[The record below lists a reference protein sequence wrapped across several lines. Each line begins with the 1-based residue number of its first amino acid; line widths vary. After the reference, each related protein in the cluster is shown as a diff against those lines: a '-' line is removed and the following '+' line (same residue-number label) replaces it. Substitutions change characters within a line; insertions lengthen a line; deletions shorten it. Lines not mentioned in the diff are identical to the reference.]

1 MAEHR
6 SGNRLAALDG
16 LRLLAAL
23 MVVFYHYVALARPWG
38 HTTGTIFPTAHKAAQ
53 YGWLGVEF
61 FFLISGFVICMSV
74 WGRTVGEFAVSR
86 LTRLLPAYWAGI
98 LLTAVVVKTWA
109 WPEVASPRGW
119 GTVIT
124 NLTMLQGG
132 NNTPDVDPVYWTLF
146 VEVKFYLIMAVVM
159 LFGVTYRNC
168 LILCGVWTAAAA
180 LAPVLKT
187 PLVTEFAMPQYAPFF
202 IAGIAFYLMRR
213 HRPNAVLWAI
223 VILQLL
229 LAQRYIDY
237 RLATNLGEA
246 AGDALPTWPARFIII
261 AAFALIGAIA
271 LGAGDRI
278 QWKWLTT
285 AGALTYPLYLIHLNI
300 GMTFIDH
307 YRDQI
312 PAPVLVASV
321 TALMLAT
328 AWLIHRFIERPVG
341 KWLRTTMRRGIDDV
355 RRHATPPRSH
365 SHRHSH
371 AQRSPSQTPT
381 APRTAEDDRTTAH
394 AGTFESV

>member
-1 MAEHR
+1 MAERR

-38 HTTGTIFPTAHKAAQ
+38 HATDTIFPTAHRAAQ
-53 YGWLGVEF
+53 YGWLGVEV

-74 WGRTVGEFAVSR
+74 WGRTLGEFAVSR
-86 LTRLLPAYWAGI
+86 VSRLFPAYWAGI
-98 LLTAVVVKTWA
+98 LLTVAVVKTW
-109 WPEVASPRGW
+109 PEVTSIRGW
-119 GTVIT
+119 NAVIT

-132 NNTPDVDPVYWTLF
+132 NNTPNVDPVHWTLF
-146 VEVKFYLIMAVVM
+146 VELKFYLIVAVVV

-187 PLVTEFAMPQYAPFF
+187 PLLTAFAMPQYAPFF

-229 LAQRYIDY
+229 LAQRYIPY
-237 RLATNLGEA
+237 RLATSVGKA
-246 AGDALPTWPARFIII
+246 AAEALPTWPARVVIIT
-261 AAFALIGAIA
+261 AFALVGAIA
-271 LGAGDRI
+271 LGACDRI
-278 QWKWLTT
+278 RWKWLTT

-300 GMTFIDH
+300 GMTLIHHF
-307 YRDQI
+307 RNRI

-321 TALMLAT
+321 TALMLLT
-328 AWLIHRFIERPVG
+328 AWLIHRLIERPLG
-341 KWLRTTMRRGIDDV
+341 KWLRDTMRRGIDDV
-355 RRHATPPRSH
+355 RRHVAPRRRHARPAAPP
-365 SHRHSH
+365 
-371 AQRSPSQTPT
+371 PPT
-381 APRTAEDDRTTAH
+381 APPAAEDGHAPPPARTY
-394 AGTFESV
+394 ESA

>member
-1 MAEHR
+1 MAERR

-23 MVVFYHYVALARPWG
+23 TVVFYHYVALARPWG
-38 HTTGTIFPTAHKAAQ
+38 HATDTIFPTAHRAAQ
-53 YGWLGVEF
+53 YGWLGVEV

-74 WGRTVGEFAVSR
+74 WGRTLGEFAVSR
-86 LTRLLPAYWAGI
+86 VSRLFPAYWAGI
-98 LLTAVVVKTWA
+98 LLTVAVVKTW
-109 WPEVASPRGW
+109 PEVTSIRGW
-119 GTVIT
+119 NAVIT

-132 NNTPDVDPVYWTLF
+132 NNTPNVDPVHWTLF
-146 VEVKFYLIMAVVM
+146 VELKFYLIVAVVV

-187 PLVTEFAMPQYAPFF
+187 PLLTAFAMPQYAPFF

-229 LAQRYIDY
+229 LAQRYIPY
-237 RLATNLGEA
+237 RLATSVGKA
-246 AGDALPTWPARFIII
+246 AAEALPTWPARVIII
-261 AAFALIGAIA
+261 AAFALVGAIA
-271 LGAGDRI
+271 LGACDRI

-300 GMTFIDH
+300 GMTLIHHF
-307 YRDQI
+307 RNRI
-312 PAPVLVASV
+312 PAPVLVTSV
-321 TALMLAT
+321 TALMLVT
-328 AWLIHRFIERPVG
+328 AWFIHRLIERPLG
-341 KWLRTTMRRGIDDV
+341 KWLRDTMRGGIDDV
-355 RRHATPPRSH
+355 RRHVTPRR
-365 SHRHSH
+365 RH
-371 AQRSPSQTPT
+371 ARRAAPPTPT
-381 APRTAEDDRTTAH
+381 APHAAEGSHAAEDGHAPPPARTY
-394 AGTFESV
+394 ESA

>member
-1 MAEHR
+1 MAER
-6 SGNRLAALDG
+6 RIGNRLAVLDG

-38 HTTGTIFPTAHKAAQ
+38 HGTDTIFPTAHRLAQ
-53 YGWLGVEF
+53 YGWLGVEV

-86 LTRLLPAYWAGI
+86 LTRLFPAYWVGI
-98 LLTAVVVKTWA
+98 LLTVLVVKM
-109 WPEVASPRGW
+109 WPEVASLRGW
-119 GTVIT
+119 DTVIT

-132 NNTPDVDPVYWTLF
+132 NNTPNVDPVYWTLF
-146 VEVKFYLIMAVVM
+146 VELKFYLIMVVVV

-180 LAPVLKT
+180 LAPVMNT
-187 PLVTEFAMPQYAPFF
+187 PLLTAFAMPQYAPFF

-213 HRPNAVLWAI
+213 FRPNAILWAI

-237 RLATNLGEA
+237 RLATNLGKA
-246 AGDALPTWPARFIII
+246 AVDALPTWPARFLIT
-261 AAFALIGAIA
+261 AAFAVVGAIA
-271 LGAGDRI
+271 LGAFDRI

-285 AGALTYPLYLIHLNI
+285 AGALTYPLYVIHMNI
-300 GMTFIDH
+300 GMTLIHH
-307 YRDQI
+307 YRNRI

-321 TALMLAT
+321 VALMLVA
-328 AWLIHRFIERPVG
+328 AWLIHRFVERPLG

-355 RRHATPPRSH
+355 RRNVAPRRRHARPATTPPPPPPPP
-365 SHRHSH
+365 
-371 AQRSPSQTPT
+371 AV
-381 APRTAEDDRTTAH
+381 AH
-394 AGTFESV
+394 AAQDERTPEHARAADSA

>member
-1 MAEHR
+1 MAERR
-6 SGNRLAALDG
+6 SGNRLATLDG

-23 MVVFYHYVALARPWG
+23 MVVFYHYIALARPWG
-38 HTTGTIFPTAHKAAQ
+38 HGPDTIFPTAHLAAQ
-53 YGWLGVEF
+53 YGWLGVEV

-86 LTRLLPAYWAGI
+86 VSRLFPAYWAGL
-98 LLTAVVVKTWA
+98 LLTTVVVKI
-109 WPEVASPRGW
+109 WPEAASPRSW

-132 NNTPDVDPVYWTLF
+132 DDTPDVDPVYWTLF
-146 VEVKFYLIMAVVM
+146 VELKFYLIMAVVM

-187 PLVTEFAMPQYAPFF
+187 PLLTAFAMPQYAPFF
-202 IAGIAFYLMRR
+202 IAGIAFYLMYR
-213 HRPNAVLWAI
+213 HRSNAVLWAI

-237 RLATNLGEA
+237 RLAVNLGKDA
-246 AGDALPTWPARFIII
+246 VDALPTWPARLIII
-261 AAFALIGAIA
+261 TAFALIGAIA
-271 LGAGDRI
+271 LGAFDRI

-300 GMTFIDH
+300 GMTLIHH
-307 YRDQI
+307 YRNSV
-312 PAPVLVASV
+312 PAPVLVTSV
-321 TALMLAT
+321 TALMLVA
-328 AWLIHRFIERPVG
+328 AWLIHRLIERPFG
-341 KWLRTTMRRGIDDV
+341 KWLRATMRRGIDDV
-355 RRHATPPRSH
+355 RRHVTPRRKP
-365 SHRHSH
+365 
-371 AQRSPSQTPT
+371 AQRSAPHTPA
-381 APRTAEDDRTTAH
+381 APGTAEGDRTPSPTR
-394 AGTFESV
+394 TFESV

>member
-1 MAEHR
+1 MAERR

-38 HTTGTIFPTAHKAAQ
+38 HATDTIFPTAHRAAQ
-53 YGWLGVEF
+53 YGWLGVEV

-74 WGRTVGEFAVSR
+74 WGRTLGEFAVSR
-86 LTRLLPAYWAGI
+86 VSRLFPAYWAGI
-98 LLTAVVVKTWA
+98 LLTVAVVKTW
-109 WPEVASPRGW
+109 PEVTSIRGW
-119 GTVIT
+119 NAVIT

-132 NNTPDVDPVYWTLF
+132 NNTPNVDPVHWTLF
-146 VEVKFYLIMAVVM
+146 VELKFYLIVAVVV

-187 PLVTEFAMPQYAPFF
+187 PLLTAFAMPQYAPFF

-229 LAQRYIDY
+229 LAQRYIPY
-237 RLATNLGEA
+237 RLATSVGKA
-246 AGDALPTWPARFIII
+246 AAEALPTWPARVVIIT
-261 AAFALIGAIA
+261 AFALVGAIA
-271 LGAGDRI
+271 LGACDRI
-278 QWKWLTT
+278 RWKWLTT

-300 GMTFIDH
+300 GMTLIHHF
-307 YRDQI
+307 RNRI

-321 TALMLAT
+321 TALMLLT
-328 AWLIHRFIERPVG
+328 AWLIHRIVERPLG
-341 KWLRTTMRRGIDDV
+341 KWLRDTMRRGIDDV
-355 RRHATPPRSH
+355 RRHVTPRR
-365 SHRHSH
+365 RH
-371 AQRSPSQTPT
+371 ARPAAPPPPT
-381 APRTAEDDRTTAH
+381 APPAAEDGHAPPPARTY
-394 AGTFESV
+394 ESA

>member
-1 MAEHR
+1 MAER
-6 SGNRLAALDG
+6 RTGNRLAVLDG

-38 HTTGTIFPTAHKAAQ
+38 HSTDTIFPTAHRLAQ
-53 YGWLGVEF
+53 YGWLGVEV

-86 LTRLLPAYWAGI
+86 LTRLFPAYWVGI
-98 LLTAVVVKTWA
+98 LVTVLVVKM
-109 WPEVASPRGW
+109 WPEVASLRGW
-119 GTVIT
+119 DTVIT

-132 NNTPDVDPVYWTLF
+132 NNTPNVDPVYWTLF
-146 VEVKFYLIMAVVM
+146 VELKFYLIMVVVV

-180 LAPVLKT
+180 LAPVMNT
-187 PLVTEFAMPQYAPFF
+187 PLLTAFAMPQYAPFF

-213 HRPNAVLWAI
+213 FRPNAILWAI

-237 RLATNLGEA
+237 RLATNLGRA
-246 AGDALPTWPARFIII
+246 AVDALPTWPARFLII
-261 AAFALIGAIA
+261 AAFAVVGAIA
-271 LGAGDRI
+271 LGAFDRI

-285 AGALTYPLYLIHLNI
+285 AGALTYPLYVIHMNI
-300 GMTFIDH
+300 GMTLIHH
-307 YRDQI
+307 YRNRI

-321 TALMLAT
+321 VALMLVA
-328 AWLIHRFIERPVG
+328 AWLIHRFVERPLG
-341 KWLRTTMRRGIDDV
+341 TWLRTTMRRGIDDV
-355 RRHATPPRSH
+355 RRNVAPRRRHARPATTPPPPPP
-365 SHRHSH
+365 
-371 AQRSPSQTPT
+371 AV
-381 APRTAEDDRTTAH
+381 AH
-394 AGTFESV
+394 AAQDERTPEHARAADSA

>member
-1 MAEHR
+1 MAER
-6 SGNRLAALDG
+6 RIGNRLAVLDG

-38 HTTGTIFPTAHKAAQ
+38 HSTDAIFPTAHRLAQ
-53 YGWLGVEF
+53 YGWLGVEV

-86 LTRLLPAYWAGI
+86 LTRLFPAYWVGI
-98 LLTAVVVKTWA
+98 LLTVLVVKM
-109 WPEVASPRGW
+109 WPEVASLRGW
-119 GTVIT
+119 DTVIT

-132 NNTPDVDPVYWTLF
+132 NNTPNVDPVYWTLF
-146 VEVKFYLIMAVVM
+146 VELKFYLIMVVVV

-180 LAPVLKT
+180 LAPVMNT
-187 PLVTEFAMPQYAPFF
+187 PLLTAFAMPQYAPFF

-213 HRPNAVLWAI
+213 FRPNAILWAI

-237 RLATNLGEA
+237 RLATNLGKA
-246 AGDALPTWPARFIII
+246 AVDALPTWPARFLII
-261 AAFALIGAIA
+261 AAFAVVGAIA
-271 LGAGDRI
+271 LGAFDRI

-285 AGALTYPLYLIHLNI
+285 AGALTYPLYVIHMNI
-300 GMTFIDH
+300 GMTLIHH
-307 YRDQI
+307 YRNRI

-321 TALMLAT
+321 VALMLVA
-328 AWLIHRFIERPVG
+328 AWLIHRFVERPLG

-355 RRHATPPRSH
+355 RRNVAPRRRHARPATTPP
-365 SHRHSH
+365 
-371 AQRSPSQTPT
+371 PP
-381 APRTAEDDRTTAH
+381 PPVVAH
-394 AGTFESV
+394 AAQDERTPEHARAADSA